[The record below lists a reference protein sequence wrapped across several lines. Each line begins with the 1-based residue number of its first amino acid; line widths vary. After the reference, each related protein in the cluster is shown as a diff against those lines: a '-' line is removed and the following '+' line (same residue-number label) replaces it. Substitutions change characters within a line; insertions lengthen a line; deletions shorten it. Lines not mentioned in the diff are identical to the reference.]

1 MSETQLSKEF
11 TDRDLQ
17 RARNIISGNTASATR
32 IQTGYQK
39 QSEVH
44 TEGDTWEENG
54 KQWTIK
60 GGLKQTITKHDKI
73 RELITMPLKCP
84 SCEKSMKSTSL
95 NKKMWGVHKKC
106 FDCVVEME
114 TQLRIEGKYEQYA
127 KDLMN
132 ANKNAFVTDYEQAV
146 EEYANAK
153 DDTFMS
159 EAGDIENWSASKV
172 NPEVIKALKENIRQ
186 LKETE
191 I

>member
-39 QSEVH
+39 QSEVY

-95 NKKMWGVHKKC
+95 NKKMWSFHKKC
-106 FDCVVEME
+106 FDCVIEME
-114 TQLRIEGKYEQYA
+114 TQLKIEGKYEQYA
-127 KDLMN
+127 KNLMN
-132 ANKNAFVTDYEQAV
+132 ANKDAFVKDYEQAV

-159 EAGDIENWSASKV
+159 EAGDIENWSTSKV